1 MYIILKLK
9 NGFIH
14 LLNLGYDIQSWTILE
29 KKNVCR
35 SKQFKEKVSLF
46 EMLALLK
53 KKNTL
58 HFMSCNAMHSSVTLH
73 ICKILSHFFL
83 FSMFMNIP
91 LKIEKKDLTW
101 HYFKMGDK
109 LIFFL
114 KSYKFFFFGYPFYLL
129 LFIKFLKNWSYNKT

>member
-1 MYIILKLK
+1 MFVEASK
-9 NGFIH
+9 F
-14 LLNLGYDIQSWTILE
+14 
-29 KKNVCR
+29 KKN
-35 SKQFKEKVSLF
+35 VSLF

-109 LIFFL
+109 LLFFL
-114 KSYKFFFFGYPFYLL
+114 RSYKFALVLGTFFYLL
-129 LFIKFLKNWSYNKT
+129 LFIKF